1 MKNVVW
7 KVRWHV
13 RTHGAGPCNAIPQGY
28 QTFRTGKRVMGW
40 LVRRIFPPTERTL
53 LPPLFLGCSER
64 YLARSHQILLRGGS
78 CRLRDDDDDDEG
90 MPL

>member
-1 MKNVVW
+1 MSGPTGQDHATQYLKDTKRFELESGGW
-7 KVRWHV
+7 AGFF
-13 RTHGAGPCNAIPQGY
+13 GAS
-28 QTFRTGKRVMGW
+28 FRP
-40 LVRRIFPPTERTL
+40 IERTL

-78 CRLRDDDDDDEG
+78 CRLRDDDDDDDDEG